1 MDKIEQIKQ
10 GLEFARNATNY
21 VSVSG
26 IENCKALTLIHN
38 NLSLFLDMLENGE
51 IEIIETNKSE

>member
-26 IENCKALTLIHN
+26 IENFKALTLLHN

>member
-1 MDKIEQIKQ
+1 MTKIEQIKQ

-51 IEIIETNKSE
+51 IEITETNKSE

>member
-1 MDKIEQIKQ
+1 MNKIDQIKQ
-10 GLEFARNATNY
+10 GLEFAKNTTNY
-21 VSVSG
+21 ISVNG

-38 NLSLFLDMLENGE
+38 NLSLFLDMLESGE